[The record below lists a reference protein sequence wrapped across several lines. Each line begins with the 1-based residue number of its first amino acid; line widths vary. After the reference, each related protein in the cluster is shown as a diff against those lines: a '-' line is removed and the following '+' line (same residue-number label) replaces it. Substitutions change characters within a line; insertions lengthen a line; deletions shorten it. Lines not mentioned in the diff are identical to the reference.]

1 MSTYLDFVSV
11 ASRRF
16 MKSLKLSEFLD
27 LLENLEPVNRS
38 EKFENETVE
47 TSNNVISKF
56 LNNWSS
62 QMARIAF

>member
-1 MSTYLDFVSV
+1 
-11 ASRRF
+11 